1 VKEEMLY
8 LFCYNRLF
16 KITER
21 NKIGF
26 SYNLEQEDIQ
36 KLIEIFEKKSIPYTT
51 ELKKENRVINKN
63 GECCNTKIVIE
74 IDNKQYN
81 IANYNSYLIRYSV
94 ANMIS
99 KAFNRKEIKAKC
111 YVSGRR

>member
-1 VKEEMLY
+1 MLY

-36 KLIEIFEKKSIPYTT
+36 KLIEIFEKKEIPYTT
-51 ELKKENRVINKN
+51 KLKKENCVVNGN
-63 GECCNTKIVIE
+63 GERCNTRIVIE
-74 IDNKQYN
+74 IENKQYN
-81 IANYNSYLIRYSV
+81 ISNYNSYLIRYSV
-94 ANMIS
+94 ANKIS

-111 YVSGRR
+111 EVFGRR